1 MKKAFDQYPE
11 VYVKSHTKYSYYTD
25 SREKI
30 TLEVGKDG
38 ITEEWIAELK
48 QMHREEMNMMR
59 RGRSKGAGKNYL
71 LSLTQFEDELADK
84 TGALVAADGS
94 AEEEFIAEED
104 QRKMRRQIF
113 KIYKGL
119 SDQQRRL
126 LIEVRSRGRTMTEMA
141 KELGISRQ
149 AISKQLNQITD
160 RFTKG
165 ISD

>member
-30 TLEVGKDG
+30 TLEVGQDG

-84 TGALVAADGS
+84 TGAYMPCRHPS
-94 AEEEFIAEED
+94 
-104 QRKMRRQIF
+104 
-113 KIYKGL
+113 
-119 SDQQRRL
+119 
-126 LIEVRSRGRTMTEMA
+126 GRTCSDTIVSLRTVLADSSFYVSFSLSFWGLPAYFAE
-141 KELGISRQ
+141 K
-149 AISKQLNQITD
+149 ND
-160 RFTKG
+160 R
-165 ISD
+165 